1 VIQQGGLVDGAG
13 VVVQAPGDGQVHGEI
28 LRRDAEVRQI
38 PDHRVQLLKTLV
50 EDFVPAPVALQS
62 GENGV
67 VSAGDGDKLQ
77 DLVGVGRSHGE
88 VAGEDGLHLF
98 RPDFV
103 QLVYGAHDVAG
114 FLRQAQHGVEAVEDL
129 PVVHPDLEP
138 LQSQGGEGLVDDGGD
153 LCLIDDGEPAISDD
167 VDVRLIELPEA
178 APLGPLT
185 PVHLADLIPAEREG
199 QVVVVEGHILCQGD
213 RQVEPEC
220 QIRVALLEAVD
231 LLLRLAAAL
240 GQQYLAG
247 LDHRGVQGGKAI
259 EGIGTAEDLH
269 DPLHLLLWSGQQFH
283 KAGQCPWGHFSHRQ
297 NSFFV
302 GCGSLPGMHRGR
314 KMIKRSRP
322 AALGRERFR
331 FVVPP
336 KFKAYRA
343 SFLPPVLRGGCRGRL
358 RPRSAAVLRPG
369 RPGRSQRCAPLCGAG
384 DWSTA
389 AASARCK

>member
-1 VIQQGGLVDGAG
+1 MMAG
-13 VVVQAPGDGQVHGEI
+13 I
-28 LRRDAEVRQI
+28 
-38 PDHRVQLLKTLV
+38 
-50 EDFVPAPVALQS
+50 
-62 GENGV
+62 
-67 VSAGDGDKLQ
+67 SASLMME
-77 DLVGVGRSHGE
+77 S
-88 VAGEDGLHLF
+88 
-98 RPDFV
+98 
-103 QLVYGAHDVAG
+103 
-114 FLRQAQHGVEAVEDL
+114 L
-129 PVVHPDLEP
+129 PCP
-138 LQSQGGEGLVDDGGD
+138 
-153 LCLIDDGEPAISDD
+153 DD

-185 PVHLADLIPAEREG
+185 PVHLADLVPAEGEG

-213 RQVEPEC
+213 RQVEPEG

-247 LDHRGVQGGKAI
+247 LDHRGIQGGKAI

-269 DPLHLLLWSGQQFH
+269 DPLHLLLGSGQQFH
-283 KAGQCPWGHFSHRQ
+283 KAGQVRGVILAIVKTP
-297 NSFFV
+297 FFV

-343 SFLPPVLRGGCRGRL
+343 SFLPPVLREG
-358 RPRSAAVLRPG
+358 AVG
-369 RPGRSQRCAPLCGAG
+369 VSAPLRRCPSSRPAGPLSAVRPSLWGRRLGVLLRHPRGANE
-384 DWSTA
+384 STG
-389 AASARCK
+389 